1 MNSVVLELE
10 YERELIYPQIRQRDT
25 TALVKKKKK
34 IKEKKSPD
42 LIEKS
47 SLNASPL

>member
-25 TALVKKKKK
+25 TALVKKKK

-47 SLNASPL
+47 SLNASPQ